1 MSSFPGSPRVL
12 KGAFVYFASQG
23 AQPKIIAFQYNPE
36 TLCRKLERD
45 AIALGSSS
53 SSSLAPTSPI
63 PRQVISLTLALDA
76 ADGLEFPDENPQVVR
91 SGLHPSM
98 SAIEILMYSSASAP
112 SSLTLFV
119 WGVNRVVPVRVM
131 QVQIVEQMF
140 DPSLNPIRAAIA
152 VTLLVRTH
160 ADFSDAPWAR
170 KYWDNYLAKLQELAE
185 SASAE
190 TISEL
195 GLPAL

>member
-45 AIALGSSS
+45 AIALASSS
-53 SSSLAPTSPI
+53 SPAPTSPI

-91 SGLHPSM
+91 SGLHPLM
-98 SAIEILMYSSASAP
+98 SAIEILMYSSGSAP

-119 WGVNRVVPVRVM
+119 WGVNRVVPVHVM
-131 QVQIVEQMF
+131 EVQIVEQMF

-190 TISEL
+190 TMSGL

>member
-36 TLCRKLERD
+36 TLSRKLERD
-45 AIALGSSS
+45 ATVLGS

-76 ADGLEFPDENPQVVR
+76 AEGLKSPDENPEVVR
-91 SGLHPSM
+91 SGLHPLM
-98 SAIEILMYSSASAP
+98 SAIEILMYSSGSAP

-131 QVQIVEQMF
+131 EVQIVEQMF

-170 KYWDNYLAKLQELAE
+170 KYWDNYLAKLQQLAE

-190 TISEL
+190 TMSGL

>member
-53 SSSLAPTSPI
+53 SPAPTSPI
-63 PRQVISLTLALDA
+63 PRQLISLTLALDA
-76 ADGLEFPDENPQVVR
+76 ADGLESPDENPQVVR

-131 QVQIVEQMF
+131 EVQIVEQMF
-140 DPSLNPIRAAIA
+140 DHSLNPIRAAIA

-170 KYWDNYLAKLQELAE
+170 KYWDNYLAKLHQLAE

-190 TISEL
+190 TMGGL

>member
-45 AIALGSSS
+45 AIALASSS
-53 SSSLAPTSPI
+53 SPAPTSPI

-190 TISEL
+190 TMSGL